1 MSLTMDE
8 IKERVLTRYDIDD
21 LLTLLDVTAEQI
33 VDRFEDKFI
42 NRLALFEEEL
52 GSLEWD
58 DCNLRPLQTMM
69 VCTSQYRVTTVLE
82 ARRAY
87 DETHLWA
94 W

>member
-1 MSLTMDE
+1 MSMQIMSLTMDE

-42 NRLALFEEEL
+42 NRLSLFEEEL

-58 DCNLRPLQTMM
+58 DWSTD
-69 VCTSQYRVTTVLE
+69 
-82 ARRAY
+82 
-87 DETHLWA
+87 DEDD
-94 W
+94 

>member
-58 DCNLRPLQTMM
+58 DWGDDDDQE
-69 VCTSQYRVTTVLE
+69 Y
-82 ARRAY
+82 
-87 DETHLWA
+87 
-94 W
+94 

>member
-52 GSLEWD
+52 ESQELNDWGD
-58 DCNLRPLQTMM
+58 DDDQE
-69 VCTSQYRVTTVLE
+69 Y
-82 ARRAY
+82 
-87 DETHLWA
+87 
-94 W
+94 

>member
-21 LLTLLDVTAEQI
+21 LLTLLDVTAEEI

-52 GSLEWD
+52 EGQELNDWGD
-58 DCNLRPLQTMM
+58 DDDQ
-69 VCTSQYRVTTVLE
+69 E
-82 ARRAY
+82 
-87 DETHLWA
+87 D
-94 W
+94 

>member
-52 GSLEWD
+52 GSQELNDWGD
-58 DCNLRPLQTMM
+58 DDDQE
-69 VCTSQYRVTTVLE
+69 Y
-82 ARRAY
+82 
-87 DETHLWA
+87 
-94 W
+94 

>member
-21 LLTLLDVTAEQI
+21 LLTLLDVTAEEI

-52 GSLEWD
+52 AEQELDEWSD
-58 DCNLRPLQTMM
+58 DEQ
-69 VCTSQYRVTTVLE
+69 E
-82 ARRAY
+82 
-87 DETHLWA
+87 H
-94 W
+94 

>member
-52 GSLEWD
+52 EGQELNDWGD
-58 DCNLRPLQTMM
+58 DDDQ
-69 VCTSQYRVTTVLE
+69 E
-82 ARRAY
+82 
-87 DETHLWA
+87 H
-94 W
+94 

>member
-21 LLTLLDVTAEQI
+21 LLTLLDVTAEEI

-52 GSLEWD
+52 EGQELNDWGD
-58 DCNLRPLQTMM
+58 D
-69 VCTSQYRVTTVLE
+69 
-82 ARRAY
+82 
-87 DETHLWA
+87 DEQEY
-94 W
+94 

>member
-52 GSLEWD
+52 ESQELNDWGD
-58 DCNLRPLQTMM
+58 DDDQ
-69 VCTSQYRVTTVLE
+69 E
-82 ARRAY
+82 
-87 DETHLWA
+87 H
-94 W
+94 

>member
-58 DCNLRPLQTMM
+58 DWSTD
-69 VCTSQYRVTTVLE
+69 
-82 ARRAY
+82 
-87 DETHLWA
+87 DEND
-94 W
+94 

>member
-52 GSLEWD
+52 E
-58 DCNLRPLQTMM
+58 
-69 VCTSQYRVTTVLE
+69 
-82 ARRAY
+82 
-87 DETHLWA
+87 
-94 W
+94 

>member
-21 LLTLLDVTAEQI
+21 LLTLLDVTAEEI

-58 DCNLRPLQTMM
+58 DWSTD
-69 VCTSQYRVTTVLE
+69 
-82 ARRAY
+82 
-87 DETHLWA
+87 DEDD
-94 W
+94 

>member
-21 LLTLLDVTAEQI
+21 LLTLLDVTAEEI

-52 GSLEWD
+52 EGQELNDWGD
-58 DCNLRPLQTMM
+58 DDDQ
-69 VCTSQYRVTTVLE
+69 E
-82 ARRAY
+82 
-87 DETHLWA
+87 H
-94 W
+94 

>member
-58 DCNLRPLQTMM
+58 DWSTD
-69 VCTSQYRVTTVLE
+69 
-82 ARRAY
+82 
-87 DETHLWA
+87 DEDD
-94 W
+94 